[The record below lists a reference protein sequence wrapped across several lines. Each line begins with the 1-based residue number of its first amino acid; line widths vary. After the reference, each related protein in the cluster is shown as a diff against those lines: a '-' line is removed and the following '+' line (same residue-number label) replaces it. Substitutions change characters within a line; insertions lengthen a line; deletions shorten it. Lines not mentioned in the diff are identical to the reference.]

1 LRHPQ
6 HFVENNITHPAFVE
20 VLMALFF
27 SILGNEVEPIG
38 LEFRKRIPDF
48 AFAYA
53 LLQVIPFL
61 YISSVRISTQI
72 MIALSL
78 LLAL

>member
-1 LRHPQ
+1 
-6 HFVENNITHPAFVE
+6 
-20 VLMALFF
+20 MALFF

-38 LEFRKRIPDF
+38 LEFQEQVPNF
-48 AFAYA
+48 AIAYG
-53 LLQVIPFL
+53 LLQVISFL

-78 LLAL
+78 LLPLC